1 MSELMVNRT
10 PELIAAEI
18 RNIKEQTRKVVLYN
32 SVEIGRKLTEAKEL
46 IGHGE
51 WGNWL
56 DSKVDYSKSTANNL
70 MQIFKEYGADQ
81 MTLLDDN
88 LKSQA
93 FGSLSYS
100 QAIILLGV
108 PAESREE
115 FVKDNNVEDMSTREL
130 KRTIQELEKEKSEK
144 ELAIKAK
151 NKALEEVKTLE
162 ESNKI
167 LEETFNAGAEEK
179 DRLDNEIRNLEEKI
193 KEINERPIEVLV
205 NNREV
210 DEEVQAKINKLKM
223 EKEEAE
229 RKLKNIEDKKNGSV
243 IKFEIYFKQIVEDYQ
258 KLLEELENMRVADD
272 VEYIKYSKATR
283 KFLNSMLERV
293 IN

>member
-18 RNIKEQTRKVVLYN
+18 RNIKEKTRKVVLYN

-56 DSKVDYSKSTANNL
+56 ENKVDYSKSTANNL

-93 FGSLSYS
+93 FGSLSYI

-130 KRTIQELEKEKSEK
+130 KRTIQVLEKEKSEK

-193 KEINERPIEVLV
+193 KEINERPIEVVV

-229 RKLKNIEDKKNGSV
+229 RKLKNIEDKRNDSV
-243 IKFEIYFKQIVEDYQ
+243 IKFEIYFKQIVGDYQ